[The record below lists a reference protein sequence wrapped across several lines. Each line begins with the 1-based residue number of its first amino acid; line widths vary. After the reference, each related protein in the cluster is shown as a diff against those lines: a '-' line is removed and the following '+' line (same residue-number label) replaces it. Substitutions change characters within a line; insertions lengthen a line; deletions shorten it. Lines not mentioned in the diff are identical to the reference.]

1 MMARFMAA
9 AAEARRWLWLLALLA
24 GIAGAWRIFVNAPR
38 AEREAAE
45 YSGAAAERID
55 QVKAAAARGDD
66 AEVQRRH
73 ADAVERAEQLLEACG
88 ARCR

>member
-1 MMARFMAA
+1 MKGGLAIFDQ
-9 AAEARRWLWLLALLA
+9 ARRWLWLLALIA
-24 GIAGAWRIFVNAPR
+24 GLAGAWRIFVSAPR
-38 AEREAAE
+38 AEREAAA

-55 QVKAAAARGDD
+55 QVNAAAARGDD

-73 ADAVERAEQLLEACG
+73 AEAVERAEELLEACG